1 MYIGVS
7 NIKRSKN
14 RWKYHNVRILKNKNQ
29 VSKYIERK
37 DSTLV
42 DNAIHSQNKNNLR
55 KLLVRF
61 TQFDVPT

>member
-37 DSTLV
+37 DSKLV
-42 DNAIHSQNKNNLR
+42 DNAIHS
-55 KLLVRF
+55 
-61 TQFDVPT
+61 

>member
-14 RWKYHNVRILKNKNQ
+14 RWKYHNVKISKNKNQ

>member
-14 RWKYHNVRILKNKNQ
+14 RWKYHNVKISKNKNQ

-37 DSTLV
+37 DSKLV
-42 DNAIHSQNKNNLR
+42 DNAIHS
-55 KLLVRF
+55 
-61 TQFDVPT
+61 